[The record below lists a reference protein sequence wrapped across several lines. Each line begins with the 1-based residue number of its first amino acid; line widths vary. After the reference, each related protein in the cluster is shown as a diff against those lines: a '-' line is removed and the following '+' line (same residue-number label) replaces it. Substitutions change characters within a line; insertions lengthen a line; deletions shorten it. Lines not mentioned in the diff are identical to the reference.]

1 MFAVSEYQP
10 RIENTGTC
18 FVELWRELELTR
30 QRFREQ
36 CRHYC
41 VRRVLQV
48 WLPGEATDEF
58 IREVCRLMTIALK
71 EDSPDE
77 DSIPVGGYDRLP
89 PPALAP
95 RRHRELLRALVAV
108 HLGIGLRKVDL
119 RALDRAYSVAFPRS
133 TPINVGK
140 KASS

>member
-1 MFAVSEYQP
+1 MKSGSRCRLFAVSEYQP

-18 FVELWRELELTR
+18 FVGLWRELELTR

-58 IREVCRLMTIALK
+58 IWQVCRNTVVG
-71 EDSPDE
+71 DE
-77 DSIPVGGYDRLP
+77 QLCGLDQLP
-89 PPALAP
+89 PPALYP
-95 RRHRELLRALVAV
+95 RKHRELLRAVVAV
-108 HLGIGLRKVDL
+108 GLGIGLRKVRLHDL
-119 RALDRAYSVAFPRS
+119 DAAYSIAFPQS
-133 TPINVGK
+133 TPLNVNK
-140 KASS
+140 KKRH